1 MTSRDKNAV
10 HGISPNIGHIN
21 VKQATVWSGM
31 RDRDVGRWFG
41 ARWYGSMAGMNAVQ
55 GRVVTL
61 GLTCRRH
68 VDYGR
73 VRSAICPAY

>member
-1 MTSRDKNAV
+1 
-10 HGISPNIGHIN
+10 
-21 VKQATVWSGM
+21 
-31 RDRDVGRWFG
+31 
-41 ARWYGSMAGMNAVQ
+41 MAGMTAVE
-55 GRVVTL
+55 GCVVML